1 MEQTKSFTKFWV
13 RSARDFSLLLSA
25 KINQT
30 NSRMSKL
37 NMVTLTRQT
46 ICGNPNLWFQTQN
59 QKRKAQ
65 AQNRWKQRL
74 PFFEFAEDLGLTPA
88 LSFWLPVAGPLSSP
102 SSSSEPCERRNKQY
116 LDYQNQKSN
125 FQKRRQNRTKNISQ
139 QKNNPLKTQ
148 ITYFWIIVALE
159 IAMES
164 IEILFQTLFLL

>member
-13 RSARDFSLLLSA
+13 RSAKDFSLLLSA
-25 KINQT
+25 NINQNKFEDVKT
-30 NSRMSKL
+30 KRQL

-46 ICGNPNLWFQTQN
+46 ICGNPNLLFQTQN

-74 PFFEFAEDLGLTPA
+74 PFFEFDEDLGLTPA

-116 LDYQNQKSN
+116 LDYQNQKSKEQSFEN
-125 FQKRRQNRTKNISQ
+125 PNHLLLDHRCPGNCHGKYWNSLSDPLPIIIQYHIS
-139 QKNNPLKTQ
+139 T
-148 ITYFWIIVALE
+148 
-159 IAMES
+159 
-164 IEILFQTLFLL
+164 